1 MNYEIIEELKFKSET
16 FKSIFLYFFYKL
28 FFMCIYK
35 NVQDLLA
42 KYYQENKKKSTKNL
56 KKNHERY

>member
-42 KYYQENKKKSTKNL
+42 KYYQENKKKSTKNF

>member
-42 KYYQENKKKSTKNL
+42 KYYQVNKKKSTKNL